1 MSSTPQFG
9 TAEYKSTGHQICAG
23 CKKPLSGS
31 YFRINGALACDACT
45 QQIKMRSPQDSHST
59 FVRGILFGIGGAIA
73 GLILYST
80 FTIVTG
86 IIIGYVSLAV
96 GWLVGTAMKK
106 GSQGVGGRRYQIAAV
121 ALTYSAV
128 SLSAIPIGISYY
140 VQQEKPATHASASPS
155 SQTAPDSTSSEQLP
169 TDSQQPQSPQAKPR
183 PTAGAIIASL
193 LFAGLASPFLELSS
207 GFSGII
213 GLVILFVGIRIAWKI
228 TSAPPLEI
236 LGPFQAGAPAAPAP
250 PVLGGS

>member
-9 TAEYKSTGHQICAG
+9 TAEYRSDQQICAG
-23 CKKPLSGS
+23 CKNPLSGN
-31 YFRINGALACDACT
+31 YYRINGVLACDSCT
-45 QQIKMRSPQDSHST
+45 QQIKMRRPQDSRST
-59 FVRGILFGIGGAIA
+59 FGRALLFGIGGAIV

-106 GSQGVGGRRYQIAAV
+106 GSAGVGGRRYQIAAV

-128 SLSAIPIGISYY
+128 SLSAIPIGLAYY
-140 VQQEKPATHASASPS
+140 VQHEKPAAHVSAGPS
-155 SQTAPDSTSSEQLP
+155 SQQDSPDSASSEQA
-169 TDSQQPQSPQAKPR
+169 TTGSQQLSSPPSKSR
-183 PTAGAIIASL
+183 PAAGATIVSL

-236 LGPFQAGAPAAPAP
+236 LGPFQAGEPTATPMPSGA
-250 PVLGGS
+250 